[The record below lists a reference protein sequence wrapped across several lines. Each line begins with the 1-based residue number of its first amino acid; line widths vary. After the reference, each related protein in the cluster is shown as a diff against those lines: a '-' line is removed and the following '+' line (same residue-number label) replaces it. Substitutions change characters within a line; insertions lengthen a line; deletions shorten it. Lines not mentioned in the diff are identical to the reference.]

1 MGADTLGHES
11 QRHPVHQRVACL
23 EVPKHCDVMQRQRG
37 VALLAVLWIVAALS
51 VMVTS
56 MATSVLGEIRDA
68 GTSKSAVLAHGQAL
82 AAINLTLR
90 RVKSDPRA
98 TSVLRT
104 QDERLI
110 DGARVTVSLTPL
122 SGLIDLNQAAPSL
135 LEALFQ
141 VAGQR
146 DSSSA
151 AQLAQAVVQRRTAKD
166 VQERIDRIDSA
177 SELLG
182 LPGMD
187 YSTYAKTVKFVTTD
201 ARSDGRVNISSASD
215 ELLLVL
221 AGGNRDLAQQLR
233 SAALKPPGEPP
244 PPGINPAWVGGTAT
258 TRFMVVAVVALG
270 DARRFK
276 LTQVVDLAAKDELP
290 WQTFRSEQQIET
302 TSP

>member
-1 MGADTLGHES
+1 MGPYS
-11 QRHPVHQRVACL
+11 QRNPARQRLEWL
-23 EVPKHCDVMQRQRG
+23 EVPRHRGVTQRHRG

-51 VMVTS
+51 IMVTS

-68 GTSKSAVLAHGQAL
+68 GASKSAVIAHGQAL

-90 RVKSDPRA
+90 QVKSD
-98 TSVLRT
+98 TSAASGRRT

-110 DGARVTVSLTPL
+110 DSARVTVSLTPL

-146 DSSSA
+146 DSASA
-151 AQLAQAVVQRRTAKD
+151 AQLAQAVVQRRATKD
-166 VQERIDRIDSA
+166 AQDRPDRIDSP

-187 YSTYAKTVKFVTTD
+187 YTTYARTVKFVTTD

-221 AGGNRDLAQQLR
+221 AGGNRDLALQLR
-233 SAALKPPGEPP
+233 SAALKPPGDPP
-244 PPGINPAWVGGTAT
+244 PPGINPSWVGGTVA